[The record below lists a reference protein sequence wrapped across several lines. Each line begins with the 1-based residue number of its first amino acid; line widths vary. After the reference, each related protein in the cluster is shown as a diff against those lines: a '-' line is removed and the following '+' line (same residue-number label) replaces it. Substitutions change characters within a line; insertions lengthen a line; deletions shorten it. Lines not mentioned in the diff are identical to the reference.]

1 MAEWAEEC
9 CDLSHTALI
18 RPVKSEDSKLRAF
31 PFVGDRNTDC
41 SSSISEPSLA
51 TPTLENDMISAYK
64 PSSCHYH
71 VESRGCS
78 YWRRYNRL
86 GGDVREELHQ
96 NSPTS
101 LTQILA
107 KINSY
112 LKNNAFVDYKNDWS

>member
-1 MAEWAEEC
+1 M
-9 CDLSHTALI
+9 
-18 RPVKSEDSKLRAF
+18 KSETRSTSKPASMTRRLVWKL
-31 PFVGDRNTDC
+31 PQGDRYHLLLALAA